1 VRVLVTGGAGYIGSH
16 LVDALIKRGDEV
28 LVIDNLSTGRIEN
41 LRHLLA
47 HPTFHFIND
56 SILNESLLERFT
68 PSMDL
73 MVHLAAAVGVRHV
86 LHDPLAAIN
95 TNVRGTEVV
104 LGLAFKYWKRLVL
117 ASTSEIYGKASQ
129 VPFREDDDRVLGS
142 TAVARWSYSMS
153 KAIDE
158 HFAFAYAAKGL
169 PVSIVRYFNSYGPR
183 LDERGYGSVVAN
195 FIRQALRGEPLTVHG
210 DGMQTRCFTY
220 IEDTVAGTL
229 LASEVRGA
237 IGEAF
242 NIGST
247 VETSIHELARM
258 IKRLTR
264 SKSPVEFLPY
274 EAYYG
279 EGFEDTRRRVP
290 SVDKAKRILG
300 FLPRVNLETGLRKTI
315 AWFREYS
322 AYDRPPG
329 GNNPGFPPHNRRRRG
344 TEAKG

>member
-28 LVIDNLSTGRIEN
+28 LVIDNLSTGKIEN
-41 LRHLLA
+41 IRHVLG

-56 SILNESLLERFT
+56 SILNEALLERFV

-73 MVHLAAAVGVRHV
+73 IFHLAAAVGVRNV
-86 LHDPLAAIN
+86 LQDPLAAIN

-117 ASTSEIYGKASQ
+117 ASTSEIYGKASH

-158 HFAFAYAAKGL
+158 HFAFAYAVKGL
-169 PVSIVRYFNSYGPR
+169 PVSILRYFNSYGPR

-195 FIRQALRGEPLTVHG
+195 LTRQALRGEPLTVHG
-210 DGMQTRCFTY
+210 DGKQTRCFTY
-220 IEDTVAGTL
+220 IDDTVAGTL
-229 LASEVRGA
+229 LASEVKEA

-242 NIGST
+242 NVGSPN
-247 VETSIHELARM
+247 ETSILDLAKL

-264 SKSPVEFLPY
+264 SKSPIAFQAY

-279 EGFEDTRRRVP
+279 EGFEDPRRRVP
-290 SVDKAKRILG
+290 SVDKAKRLLG
-300 FLPRVNLETGLRKTI
+300 FTPKVDLETGLKKTI
-315 AWFREYS
+315 AWCREH
-322 AYDRPPG
+322 
-329 GNNPGFPPHNRRRRG
+329 FTH
-344 TEAKG
+344 

>member
-1 VRVLVTGGAGYIGSH
+1 MRVLVTGGAGYIGSH

-28 LVIDNLSTGRIEN
+28 LVVDNLSTGKIEN
-41 LRHLLA
+41 IRHLLG
-47 HPTFHFIND
+47 HPAFHFIND
-56 SILNESLLERFT
+56 TILNEPLLERFVA
-68 PSMDL
+68 SMDRIF
-73 MVHLAAAVGVRHV
+73 HLAAAVGVRNI
-86 LHDPLAAIN
+86 LQDPLAAIN

-104 LGLAFKYWKRLVL
+104 LGLAFKYWKRVVI
-117 ASTSEIYGKASQ
+117 ASTSEIYGKASH
-129 VPFREDDDRVLGS
+129 VPFHEDDDRVLGS
-142 TAVARWSYSMS
+142 TGVARWSYSMS

-169 PVSIVRYFNSYGPR
+169 SVSIVRYFNSYGPR

-210 DGMQTRCFTY
+210 DGKQTRCFTY

-229 LASEVRGA
+229 LAGEVKGA

-247 VETSIHELARM
+247 TETSILDLAKV
-258 IKRLTR
+258 IKRITR
-264 SKSPVEFLPY
+264 SKSPIQFQTY

-290 SVDKAKRILG
+290 SGEKAKRLLG
-300 FLPRVNLETGLRKTI
+300 FTPKVNLEIGLKKTI
-315 AWFREYS
+315 AWCRSHYAHS
-322 AYDRPPG
+322 GLGSR
-329 GNNPGFPPHNRRRRG
+329 
-344 TEAKG
+344 

>member
-1 VRVLVTGGAGYIGSH
+1 MRVLVTGGAGYIGSH

-28 LVIDNLSTGRIEN
+28 LVIDNLSTGKIEN
-41 LRHLLA
+41 IRHVLG

-56 SILNESLLERFT
+56 SILNEALLERFV

-73 MVHLAAAVGVRHV
+73 IFHLAAAVGVRNV
-86 LHDPLAAIN
+86 LQDPLAAIN

-117 ASTSEIYGKASQ
+117 ASTSEIYGKASH

-158 HFAFAYAAKGL
+158 HFAFAYTVKGL
-169 PVSIVRYFNSYGPR
+169 PVSILRYFNSYGPR

-195 FIRQALRGEPLTVHG
+195 LTRQALRGEPLTVHG
-210 DGMQTRCFTY
+210 DGKQTRCFTY
-220 IEDTVAGTL
+220 IDDTVAGTL
-229 LASEVRGA
+229 LAGEVKEA
-237 IGEAF
+237 VGEAF
-242 NIGST
+242 NIGSPN
-247 VETSIHELARM
+247 ETSILDLAKL

-264 SKSPVEFLPY
+264 SKSPIAFQAY

-279 EGFEDTRRRVP
+279 EGFEDPRRRVP
-290 SVDKAKRILG
+290 SVDKAKRLLG
-300 FLPRVNLETGLRKTI
+300 FAPKVDLETGLKKTI
-315 AWFREYS
+315 AWCREH
-322 AYDRPPG
+322 
-329 GNNPGFPPHNRRRRG
+329 FTH
-344 TEAKG
+344 

>member
-1 VRVLVTGGAGYIGSH
+1 MRVLVTGGAGYIGSH
-16 LVDALIKRGDEV
+16 LVDALIKRGDEA
-28 LVIDNLSTGRIEN
+28 LVIDNLSTGKIEN
-41 LRHLLA
+41 VRHLLG
-47 HPTFHFIND
+47 HPAFHFIND
-56 SILNESLLERFT
+56 SILNEPLLERFV

-73 MVHLAAAVGVRHV
+73 IFHLAAAVGVRNI
-86 LHDPLAAIN
+86 LQDPLAAIN

-117 ASTSEIYGKASQ
+117 ASSSEIYGKAGH

-142 TAVARWSYSMS
+142 SAVARWSYSMS

-169 PVSIVRYFNSYGPR
+169 PVSILRYFNSYGPR

-195 FIRQALRGEPLTVHG
+195 FTRQALRGEPITVLG
-210 DGMQTRCFTY
+210 DGKQTRCFTY

-229 LASEVRGA
+229 LAGEVKEA

-242 NIGST
+242 NIGSPT
-247 VETSIHELARM
+247 ETRILDLARLV
-258 IKRLTR
+258 KRLTR
-264 SKSPVEFLPY
+264 SKSPIEFQPY

-290 SVDKAKRILG
+290 SGEKAKRLLG
-300 FLPRVNLETGLRKTI
+300 FTPRVDLEAGLKKTI
-315 AWFREYS
+315 VWCREH
-322 AYDRPPG
+322 
-329 GNNPGFPPHNRRRRG
+329 FTH
-344 TEAKG
+344 

>member
-1 VRVLVTGGAGYIGSH
+1 MRVLVTGGAGYIGSH

-41 LRHLLA
+41 VRHLLG
-47 HPTFHFIND
+47 HPAFHFIND
-56 SILNESLLERFT
+56 SILNEPLLERFI

-73 MVHLAAAVGVRHV
+73 VFHLAAAVGVRNI

-117 ASTSEIYGKASQ
+117 ASSSEIYGKASH

-142 TAVARWSYSMS
+142 TGVARWSYSMS

-169 PVSIVRYFNSYGPR
+169 PISIVRYFNSYGPR

-195 FIRQALRGEPLTVHG
+195 FIRQALRGDPITVHG
-210 DGMQTRCFTY
+210 DGKQTRCFTY

-229 LASEVRGA
+229 LA
-237 IGEAF
+237 GEAKEAVGEVF

-247 VETSIHELARM
+247 SETSILGLAET
-258 IKRLTR
+258 IKRLAR
-264 SKSPVEFLPY
+264 SKSPVRFDPY

-290 SVDKAKRILG
+290 SADKAKRRLG
-300 FLPRVNLETGLRKTI
+300 FTPRVDLEAGLKKTI
-315 AWFREYS
+315 VWCREHF
-322 AYDRPPG
+322 AR
-329 GNNPGFPPHNRRRRG
+329 
-344 TEAKG
+344 

>member
-1 VRVLVTGGAGYIGSH
+1 MRVLVTGGAGYIGSH

-28 LVIDNLSTGRIEN
+28 LVIDNLSTGKIEN
-41 LRHLLA
+41 IRHVLG

-56 SILNESLLERFT
+56 SILNEALLERFV

-73 MVHLAAAVGVRHV
+73 IFHLAAAVGVRNV
-86 LHDPLAAIN
+86 LQDPLAAIN

-117 ASTSEIYGKASQ
+117 ASTSEIYGKASH

-158 HFAFAYAAKGL
+158 HFAFAYAVKGL
-169 PVSIVRYFNSYGPR
+169 PVSILRYFNSYGPR

-195 FIRQALRGEPLTVHG
+195 LTRQALRGEPLTVHG
-210 DGMQTRCFTY
+210 DGKQTRCFTY
-220 IEDTVAGTL
+220 IDDTVAGTL
-229 LASEVRGA
+229 LASEVKEA

-242 NIGST
+242 NIGSPN
-247 VETSIHELARM
+247 ETSILDLAKL

-264 SKSPVEFLPY
+264 SKSPIAFQAY

-279 EGFEDTRRRVP
+279 EGFEDPRRRVP
-290 SVDKAKRILG
+290 SVDKAKRLLG
-300 FLPRVNLETGLRKTI
+300 FAPKVDLETGLKKTI
-315 AWFREYS
+315 AWCREH
-322 AYDRPPG
+322 
-329 GNNPGFPPHNRRRRG
+329 FTH
-344 TEAKG
+344 

>member
-1 VRVLVTGGAGYIGSH
+1 MRVLITGGAGYIGSH
-16 LVDALIKRGDEV
+16 LVDALIKRGNEV
-28 LVIDNLSTGRIEN
+28 LVIDNLSTGKIEN
-41 LRHLLA
+41 LRHLLG
-47 HPTFHFIND
+47 HPSFHFIND
-56 SILNESLLERFT
+56 SILNEQLLERFV

-73 MVHLAAAVGVRHV
+73 IFHLAAAVGVRNV
-86 LHDPLAAIN
+86 LQDPLAAIN

-117 ASTSEIYGKASQ
+117 ASTSEIYGKASH

-153 KAIDE
+153 KAVDE

-195 FIRQALRGEPLTVHG
+195 FIRQALRGDSITVHG
-210 DGMQTRCFTY
+210 DGKQTRCFTY
-220 IEDTVAGTL
+220 IEDAVAGTL
-229 LASEVRGA
+229 LAGEVKEA
-237 IGEAF
+237 LGEAF

-247 VETSIHELARM
+247 RESSILDLAKA

-264 SKSPVEFLPY
+264 SKSPIEFVAY

-290 SVDKAKRILG
+290 SADKAKRLLG
-300 FLPRVNLETGLRKTI
+300 FTAKVDLEAGLKKTI
-315 AWFREYS
+315 AWCREHF
-322 AYDRPPG
+322 A
-329 GNNPGFPPHNRRRRG
+329 H
-344 TEAKG
+344 

>member
-1 VRVLVTGGAGYIGSH
+1 MRVLVTGGAGYIGSH

-28 LVIDNLSTGRIEN
+28 LVIDNLSTGKIEN
-41 LRHLLA
+41 IRHVLG

-56 SILNESLLERFT
+56 SILNEALLERFV

-73 MVHLAAAVGVRHV
+73 IFHLAAAVGVRNV
-86 LHDPLAAIN
+86 LQDPLAAIN

-117 ASTSEIYGKASQ
+117 ASTSEIYGKASH

-158 HFAFAYAAKGL
+158 HFAFAYAVKGL
-169 PVSIVRYFNSYGPR
+169 PVSILRYFNSYGPR

-195 FIRQALRGEPLTVHG
+195 LTRQALRGEPLTVHG
-210 DGMQTRCFTY
+210 DGKQTRCFTY
-220 IEDTVAGTL
+220 IDDTVAGTL
-229 LASEVRGA
+229 LAGEVKEA

-242 NIGST
+242 NIGSPN
-247 VETSIHELARM
+247 ETSILDLAKL

-264 SKSPVEFLPY
+264 SKSPIAFQAY

-279 EGFEDTRRRVP
+279 EGFEDPRRRVP
-290 SVDKAKRILG
+290 SVDKAKRLLG
-300 FLPRVNLETGLRKTI
+300 FTPKVDLETGLKKTI
-315 AWFREYS
+315 AWCREH
-322 AYDRPPG
+322 
-329 GNNPGFPPHNRRRRG
+329 FTH
-344 TEAKG
+344 

>member
-1 VRVLVTGGAGYIGSH
+1 MRVLVTGGAGYIGSH

-28 LVIDNLSTGRIEN
+28 LVFDNLSTGRIEN
-41 LRHLLA
+41 VRHLLGLPA
-47 HPTFHFIND
+47 FHFIND
-56 SILNESLLERFT
+56 SILNEALLERFI

-73 MVHLAAAVGVRHV
+73 IFHLAAAVGVRNI

-117 ASTSEIYGKASQ
+117 ASSSEIYGKASH

-142 TAVARWSYSMS
+142 TGVARWSYSMS

-158 HFAFAYAAKGL
+158 HFALAYAVKGL
-169 PVSIVRYFNSYGPR
+169 PISIVRYFNSYGPR

-195 FIRQALRGEPLTVHG
+195 FIRQALRGDPITVHG
-210 DGMQTRCFTY
+210 DGKQTRCFTY

-229 LASEVRGA
+229 LAGEAKEAV
-237 IGEAF
+237 GEAF

-247 VETSIHELARM
+247 SETSILGLAKT
-258 IKRLTR
+258 IKRLAR
-264 SKSPVEFLPY
+264 SKSPVRFNPY

-290 SVDKAKRILG
+290 SVDKAKRRLG
-300 FLPRVNLETGLRKTI
+300 FTPRVDLEAGLKKTI
-315 AWFREYS
+315 GWCREHF
-322 AYDRPPG
+322 AR
-329 GNNPGFPPHNRRRRG
+329 
-344 TEAKG
+344 

>member
-16 LVDALIKRGDEV
+16 LVDALIKRGDEA
-28 LVIDNLSTGRIEN
+28 LVIDNLSTGKIEN
-41 LRHLLA
+41 IRHLLG
-47 HPTFHFIND
+47 HPALHFIND
-56 SILNESLLERFT
+56 SILNEPLLERFI

-73 MVHLAAAVGVRHV
+73 IFHLAAAVGVRNI
-86 LHDPLAAIN
+86 LQDPLAAIN

-117 ASTSEIYGKASQ
+117 ASSSEIYGKASHI
-129 VPFREDDDRVLGS
+129 PFREDDDRVLGS

-158 HFAFAYAAKGL
+158 HFAFAYAVKGL

-195 FIRQALRGEPLTVHG
+195 LTRQALRGEPITVHG
-210 DGMQTRCFTY
+210 DGKQTRCFTY

-229 LASEVRGA
+229 LAGEVKEAG
-237 IGEAF
+237 GEAF
-242 NIGST
+242 NIGSPT
-247 VETSIHELARM
+247 ETGILDLAKL

-264 SKSPVEFLPY
+264 SKSPIEFEAY

-290 SVDKAKRILG
+290 SGEKAKRLLG
-300 FLPRVNLETGLRKTI
+300 FTPRVDLETGLKKTI
-315 AWFREYS
+315 VWCREH
-322 AYDRPPG
+322 
-329 GNNPGFPPHNRRRRG
+329 FTH
-344 TEAKG
+344 

>member
-1 VRVLVTGGAGYIGSH
+1 MRVLVTGGAGYIGSH

-28 LVIDNLSTGRIEN
+28 LVIDNLSTGKIEN
-41 LRHLLA
+41 IRHVLG

-56 SILNESLLERFT
+56 SILNEALLERFV

-73 MVHLAAAVGVRHV
+73 IFHLAAAVGVRNV
-86 LHDPLAAIN
+86 LQDPLAAIN

-117 ASTSEIYGKASQ
+117 ASTSEIYGKASH

-158 HFAFAYAAKGL
+158 HFAFAYAVKGL
-169 PVSIVRYFNSYGPR
+169 PVSILRYFNSYGPR

-195 FIRQALRGEPLTVHG
+195 LTRQALRGEPLTVHG
-210 DGMQTRCFTY
+210 DGKQTRCFTY
-220 IEDTVAGTL
+220 IDDTVAGTL
-229 LASEVRGA
+229 LAGEVKEA
-237 IGEAF
+237 VGEAF
-242 NIGST
+242 NIGSPN
-247 VETSIHELARM
+247 ETSILDLAKL

-264 SKSPVEFLPY
+264 SKSPIAFQAY

-279 EGFEDTRRRVP
+279 EGFEDPRRRVP
-290 SVDKAKRILG
+290 SADKAKRLLG
-300 FLPRVNLETGLRKTI
+300 FTPKVDLETGLKKTI
-315 AWFREYS
+315 AWCREH
-322 AYDRPPG
+322 
-329 GNNPGFPPHNRRRRG
+329 FTH
-344 TEAKG
+344 